1 MTYAAKV
8 HKNRILTPF
17 LPQPLLNL
25 LILKIDYKVG
35 QSINHLYSSFV
46 PNLPFCALVV
56 SLKRSRAVSFES
68 DKILLQGKGSSCA
81 SFIAFTCATHC
92 EQVTESLSFSQTLG
106 PVLFYQLPKCNIYT
120 LDALL
125 KVFHKYIHPSQF
137 ILNQLEPKWKNS
149 VHISGNCWSGKA
161 ILKFLLWIC
170 ACYDNSGFCF
180 DKPKHPT
187 VVDAQR
193 TMLYI
198 KCFILFCLYL
208 FFHSTRIL
216 LEIFPYNWPWGCG
229 HFGSIVTAGQK
240 ACSYS

>member
-1 MTYAAKV
+1 MRQRCIKIESW
-8 HKNRILTPF
+8 HPSFNRGSTHSKDRLQITKWVD
-17 LPQPLLNL
+17 Q
-25 LILKIDYKVG
+25 LII
-35 QSINHLYSSFV
+35 YSSFV
-46 PNLPFCALVV
+46 PSLPFCTLVV
-56 SLKRSRAVSFES
+56 SLQRSRAVSFQS

-106 PVLFYQLPKCNIYT
+106 AVLFYQLPKCNIYT

-161 ILKFLLWIC
+161 ILKFLFWIC

-187 VVDAQR
+187 VHNV
-193 TMLYI
+193 
-198 KCFILFCLYL
+198 
-208 FFHSTRIL
+208 
-216 LEIFPYNWPWGCG
+216 PVVN
-229 HFGSIVTAGQK
+229 
-240 ACSYS
+240 

>member
-1 MTYAAKV
+1 MENTNEILTSTFVPFSLHNNMTYAAKV

-106 PVLFYQLPKCNIYT
+106 AVLFYQLPKCNIYT
-120 LDALL
+120 FNALL

-137 ILNQLEPKWKNS
+137 ILNQLEPK
-149 VHISGNCWSGKA
+149 
-161 ILKFLLWIC
+161 
-170 ACYDNSGFCF
+170 
-180 DKPKHPT
+180 
-187 VVDAQR
+187 
-193 TMLYI
+193 
-198 KCFILFCLYL
+198 
-208 FFHSTRIL
+208 
-216 LEIFPYNWPWGCG
+216 
-229 HFGSIVTAGQK
+229 
-240 ACSYS
+240 